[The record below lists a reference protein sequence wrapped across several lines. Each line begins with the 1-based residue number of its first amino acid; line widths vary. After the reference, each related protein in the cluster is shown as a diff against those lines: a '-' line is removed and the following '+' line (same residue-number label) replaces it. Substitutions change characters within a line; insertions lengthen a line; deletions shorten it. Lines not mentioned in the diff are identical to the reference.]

1 MQIFVKTMTGET
13 ITLDVD
19 ASASIDN
26 VKECIQAAVGAP
38 PAEQILLQELKGGRT
53 LSDYNTQKE
62 SLHLVLHLRG
72 RMQIFVKTLSG
83 NTITLKVKGSERIDT
98 VKPSVFLLEGIP
110 PSQRRLFFEGT
121 ELIDE
126 VPFDVYGI
134 QKFDTL
140 HVQWMQIF
148 VTTPLGKTI
157 TLVVEDSDSIY
168 NVKAKI
174 QAKEGIP
181 PEQQKLFDPTGKL
194 LANKEG
200 ENILTLSHYNIKAE
214 STLDLRTIQPRG
226 AKRTRSM
233 WELS

>member
-1 MQIFVKTMTGET
+1 
-13 ITLDVD
+13 
-19 ASASIDN
+19 
-26 VKECIQAAVGAP
+26 
-38 PAEQILLQELKGGRT
+38 
-53 LSDYNTQKE
+53 
-62 SLHLVLHLRG
+62 
-72 RMQIFVKTLSG
+72 MQIFVKTLSG

-110 PSQRRLFFEGT
+110 ESQQRLFRSTSTGLQP
-121 ELIDE
+121 LIDE

-140 HVQWMQIF
+140 HVQWMRIF

-214 STLDLRTIQPRG
+214 SRLYASNG
-226 AKRTRSM
+226 RSYR
-233 WELS
+233 WSGPTAGELLMGSTKLLATCCS